1 MFVDGIPPNV
11 RWQELKDHFSVIG
24 EVKFASVSVDRGT
37 GRSKG
42 HGLVQYVSRELAE
55 EAIASMRD
63 HPLEGVTLFVR
74 KDVQERGRR
83 DQSGGDGHGRDG
95 TMPGDWECGRCFVNN
110 FARRHECFKCGAP
123 KADARPSSGGRAPWD
138 EPREWRR
145 GAGQG
150 ASADEDEVIELLSA
164 RDVMRRAKDYESAD
178 AVREELLAK
187 GVKLDDSSR
196 TFWLGVEGRVVAG
209 WSRAFDDSAEAGDD
223 FVQEIVDALKQR
235 DALRHARDFENA
247 DAIRD
252 ELTADGI
259 KINDRL
265 KTFWLMRGVPE
276 SIAQDRSGGRS
287 EEGAARGG
295 ARRGR
300 ASVPWVG
307 LDTDATLAEHGID
320 GAMVMAALADRDA
333 ARANKDFHVA
343 DRIQNHLRSDL
354 HLYMDDKERTWSTT
368 PQVKRRDFGNSHSHR
383 GGGGRGGFGGGG
395 GRGKRS
401 REYDDNEMW

>member
-42 HGLVQYVSRELAE
+42 HGLVQYISRELAE

-63 HPLEGVTLFVR
+63 HPLEGATLFVR

-83 DQSGGDGHGRDG
+83 DQSGGDGHGRDS

-196 TFWLGVEGRVVAG
+196 PQPQAVAH
-209 WSRAFDDSAEAGDD
+209 SRARSHP
-223 FVQEIVDALKQR
+223 R
-235 DALRHARDFENA
+235 
-247 DAIRD
+247 
-252 ELTADGI
+252 LTTTTA
-259 KINDRL
+259 
-265 KTFWLMRGVPE
+265 TE
-276 SIAQDRSGGRS
+276 H
-287 EEGAARGG
+287 
-295 ARRGR
+295 
-300 ASVPWVG
+300 
-307 LDTDATLAEHGID
+307 TDAPLQTVEES
-320 GAMVMAALADRDA
+320 ADLPPSRG
-333 ARANKDFHVA
+333 
-343 DRIQNHLRSDL
+343 S
-354 HLYMDDKERTWSTT
+354 S
-368 PQVKRRDFGNSHSHR
+368 RRDHLLTGPPQPT
-383 GGGGRGGFGGGG
+383 
-395 GRGKRS
+395 
-401 REYDDNEMW
+401 